1 MPKTKAI
8 VSLSGLIDSDM
19 DNSAQPSDVEM
30 MPTPDSNQ
38 ENAAPV
44 QKARGRQKTAT
55 SKKFTKPKRRASGGS
70 AISKKA
76 APAKKATAKRA
87 PLKEQA
93 NEQQASDTEEVDGFE
108 DLPQDKVD
116 SRAAASIDEPDESA
130 QVGKPKGKRG
140 RPAKS
145 KLAIEDSTLKKTN
158 PPEKDGEFE
167 YTPTVVRQSKGVK
180 KASATGKPAATKY
193 KSSVE
198 PTTSQEVIPETQEG
212 PMDVDETAAPEEDE
226 EAEEAAPQS
235 VFRQARH
242 GPTNSRQPQAA
253 VARRRAGSASDTER
267 SGNDAATRRKLGEMT
282 KKFENLDLKFR
293 NLREV
298 GIKEAEANFE
308 KLKKQSEDRTKG
320 MAFTRLQGNRFST
333 NRHSRER
340 VDSFLE
346 EGGSSAKGIG
356 TRITCASEADR

>member
-8 VSLSGLIDSDM
+8 ASLSGLIGSDM
-19 DNSAQPSDVEM
+19 EESGQHSDVDM

-38 ENAAPV
+38 ENAAPA
-44 QKARGRQKTAT
+44 KKGRGRQKTAT
-55 SKKFTKPKRRASGGS
+55 SKKFTQPKRRVSGGS
-70 AISKKA
+70 ASKKA
-76 APAKKATAKRA
+76 APAKKAAAKRA

-116 SRAAASIDEPDESA
+116 SRAGVSVDEPDESA

-140 RPAKS
+140 RPAKP
-145 KLAIEDSTLKKTN
+145 KPAIEDSTLKKTN
-158 PPEKDGEFE
+158 PTEKDGEFE
-167 YTPTVVRQSKGVK
+167 YTPTVVRQRKGAK
-180 KASATGKPAATKY
+180 KASAAGKPAATKF
-193 KSSVE
+193 KSLVKH
-198 PTTSQEVIPETQEG
+198 TTSQKIIPETQEV
-212 PMDVDETAAPEEDE
+212 PMDIDETAVPEEDE
-226 EAEEAAPQS
+226 EVEETAPQS

-242 GPTNSRQPQAA
+242 APTNSRQPQPA

-298 GIKEAEANFE
+298 GIKEAETNFE
-308 KLKKQSEDRTKG
+308 RLKKQSEDKTKG
-320 MAFTRLQGNRFST
+320 IDPLMVTSDRIST
-333 NRHSRER
+333 
-340 VDSFLE
+340 DW
-346 EGGSSAKGIG
+346 A
-356 TRITCASEADR
+356 